1 MNEQQI
7 TYRIKQLLNR
17 GLDLDAGKLARLKA
31 AREAALA
38 RQRIESRVP
47 VLAWADNLIGKSGGP
62 SALIPRVLLPMA
74 VLILGL
80 IAVNQWR
87 GLPNSPQI
95 QGNDA
100 PVFTSDLPI
109 DAHPD
114 QGFHASLKCPSP
126 QHFCSAP
133 PPQSPPLHPRKNP

>member
-31 AREAALA
+31 AREAALT

-74 VLILGL
+74 ILILGL

-87 GLPNSPQI
+87 DSQLAAEI
-95 QGNDA
+95 EEIDTA
-100 PVFTSDLPI
+100 VLTSDLPI
-109 DAHPD
+109 DAYLD
-114 QGFHASLKCPSP
+114 KGFDAWLKRSS
-126 QHFCSAP
+126 H
-133 PPQSPPLHPRKNP
+133 

>member
-38 RQRIESRVP
+38 RQRVESRVP

-87 GLPNSPQI
+87 DSQLAAEI
-95 QGNDA
+95 EEIDA
-100 PVFTSDLPI
+100 AVLTSDLPI
-109 DAHPD
+109 DAYLD
-114 QGFHASLKCPSP
+114 KGFDAWLKRSS
-126 QHFCSAP
+126 H
-133 PPQSPPLHPRKNP
+133 

>member
-38 RQRIESRVP
+38 RQRGGSRVP
-47 VLAWADNLIGKSGGP
+47 VLAWADNVIGKSGGP

-87 GLPNSPQI
+87 DSQLAAEI
-95 QGNDA
+95 EEIDA
-100 PVFTSDLPI
+100 AVLTSDLPI
-109 DAHPD
+109 DAYLD
-114 QGFHASLKCPSP
+114 KGFDAWLKRSSS
-126 QHFCSAP
+126 H
-133 PPQSPPLHPRKNP
+133 

>member
-31 AREAALA
+31 AREAALV

-47 VLAWADNLIGKSGGP
+47 VWAWADNVIGKSGGP

-80 IAVNQWR
+80 IAVNQWQDSQ
-87 GLPNSPQI
+87 LAAEI
-95 QGNDA
+95 EEIDTA
-100 PVFTSDLPI
+100 VLTSDLPI
-109 DAHPD
+109 DAYLD
-114 QGFHASLKCPSP
+114 KGFDAWLKRSS
-126 QHFCSAP
+126 H
-133 PPQSPPLHPRKNP
+133 

>member
-47 VLAWADNLIGKSGGP
+47 VLAWADNLVGKSGGA

-87 GLPNSPQI
+87 DSQLAAEI
-95 QGNDA
+95 EEIDA
-100 PVFTSDLPI
+100 AVLTSDLPI
-109 DAHPD
+109 DAYLD
-114 QGFHASLKCPSP
+114 KGFDAWLKRSS
-126 QHFCSAP
+126 H
-133 PPQSPPLHPRKNP
+133 

>member
-38 RQRIESRVP
+38 RQRIESRAP
-47 VLAWADNLIGKSGGP
+47 VLTWADNLIGKSGGP

-87 GLPNSPQI
+87 DFQPSAPAAE
-95 QGNDA
+95 NDA
-100 PVFTSDLPI
+100 ASFAHDMPI
-109 DAHPD
+109 IAY
-114 QGFHASLKCPSP
+114 
-126 QHFCSAP
+126 
-133 PPQSPPLHPRKNP
+133 LHKSFDRALN

>member
-7 TYRIKQLLNR
+7 AYRIKQLLNR

-38 RQRIESRVP
+38 RQRVGSRVP
-47 VLAWADNLIGKSGGP
+47 VLAWADNVIGKSGGP
-62 SALIPRVLLPMA
+62 SALIPRVLLPTA

-87 GLPNSPQI
+87 DTQVAAEI
-95 QGNDA
+95 EEIDA
-100 PVFTSDLPI
+100 AVLTGDLPL
-109 DAHPD
+109 DAYLD
-114 QGFHASLKCPSP
+114 KGFDAWLKRLS
-126 QHFCSAP
+126 H
-133 PPQSPPLHPRKNP
+133 